1 MSEFFRSRH
10 PDGQFELVAVPD
22 MSKEGCYDEAVKGEL
37 LAHCWVWQLTRDE
50 VGMLAGPALAGL
62 GAAGVVHVVLT
73 RERCL
78 SCLLPLFYDVVI
90 YHVYIVSVPSEINLY
105 TSFPTS
111 FSGQHVASIVT
122 GGSPQE
128 VIPPVVVGRLNTL
141 KSAAKEPSVMRFVY
155 TSSSVAATLVK
166 PNVALAIGETT
177 YNEEAIQG
185 A

>member
-1 MSEFFRSRH
+1 MKPGSLVLVTGVNGFIGSHIVDQLLAHGYHVRGTVRDVVKAKWMSEFFRSRH
-10 PDGQFELVAVPD
+10 PDDQFELVAVPD

-37 LAHCWVWQLTRDE
+37 LAHCRVWQLTRDE
-50 VGMLAGPALAGL
+50 VGMLAGPALAGI
-62 GAAGVVHVVLT
+62 GAAGVVH
-73 RERCL
+73 
-78 SCLLPLFYDVVI
+78 I
-90 YHVYIVSVPSEINLY
+90 
-105 TSFPTS
+105 TS
-111 FSGQHVASIVT
+111 IMT

-128 VIPPVVVGRLNTL
+128 VIPLVVAVGPNTL

-155 TSSSVAATLVK
+155 TSSSVAATLAK